1 MRRGV
6 YMEKKFRKV
15 VVIFIDILG
24 SQNREQFDE
33 WYNVMSIFSRMVER
47 EKELDNNHEY
57 TVYKRE
63 THVFSDCAYI
73 IYDYKDDI
81 EDSRKHMYELMG
93 IACYN
98 TEKVLYEFLK
108 NGFIARGAITYG
120 DLFYDN
126 EKNIWFGPAM
136 NRAYFLESKKA
147 RFPRVIIDPEYAETL
162 FAFNENKYRSNP
174 EQKMFNGRILCR
186 DVDGFIYLNYLNSV
200 KLGMNQVE
208 YEDVLKKTLQLCD
221 RERSIIRETKEMQES
236 IKNKYDWLEKYL
248 LS

>member
-1 MRRGV
+1 
-6 YMEKKFRKV
+6 MERKFRKAV
-15 VVIFIDILG
+15 TIFIDILG
-24 SQNREQFDE
+24 SQHREDFDE
-33 WYNVMSIFSRMVER
+33 WYKVMSIFSAMIEQ
-47 EKELDNNHEY
+47 EKELDKTHPW

-73 IYDYKDDI
+73 IYDYKDNV
-81 EDSRKHMYELMG
+81 EDSRKDLYKLMG

-136 NRAYFLESKKA
+136 NRAFSLESKKA
-147 RFPRVIIDPEYAETL
+147 RFPRVIIDPEYAEDL
-162 FAFNENKYRSNP
+162 YLFNENQYRSDLF
-174 EQKMFNGRILCR
+174 QRMSNGEILCR
-186 DVDGFIYLNYLNSV
+186 DTDGFIYLNYLNHM
-200 KLGMNQVE
+200 KLNRHSMESE
-208 YEDVLKKTLQLCD
+208 YISEKVLQLCSV
-221 RERSIIRETKEMQES
+221 ERAAKRETKELQES
-236 IKNKYDWLEKYL
+236 IKEKYDWLEKYL

>member
-1 MRRGV
+1 
-6 YMEKKFRKV
+6 MEKKFRKV

-24 SQNREQFDE
+24 SQTRINFDE
-33 WYNVMSIFSRMVER
+33 WYNVISVFSRMVER
-47 EKELDNNHEY
+47 EKELDNNHPW

-63 THVFSDCAYI
+63 IHVFSDCAYI

-81 EDSRKHMYELMG
+81 EDSRKDMYELMG

-136 NRAYFLESKKA
+136 NPAYFLESKLA
-147 RFPRVIIDPEYAETL
+147 IFPRIIIDPEYAEKL
-162 FAFNENKYRSNP
+162 FEFNETKYRMST
-174 EQKMFNGRILCR
+174 EQKMVNGEILYR
-186 DVDGFIYLNYLNSV
+186 DMDDFVYLNYLDSG
-200 KLGMNQVE
+200 KSGMNQME
-208 YEDVLKKTLQLCD
+208 YMNVIEAALRLCD
-221 RERSIIRETKEMQES
+221 IERNKTRKTQEIQKS
-236 IKNKYDWLEKYL
+236 IKNK
-248 LS
+248 

>member
-1 MRRGV
+1 
-6 YMEKKFRKV
+6 MEKKFRKA

-24 SQNREQFDE
+24 SQDRKNFDE
-33 WYNVMSIFSRMVER
+33 WYNVMNIFSRTVER
-47 EKELDNNHEY
+47 EKELDNNHPW

-73 IYDYKDDI
+73 IYDYKKDV
-81 EDSRKHMYELMG
+81 EDSRKDMYELMR

-136 NRAYFLESKKA
+136 NRAYFLESTQA
-147 RFPRVIIDPEYAETL
+147 RFPRIIIDPEYAESL
-162 FAFNENKYRSNP
+162 FEFNENKYCNNAAG
-174 EQKMFNGRILCR
+174 KMLDDKILCR
-186 DVDGFIYLNYLNSV
+186 DKDGFIYLNYLNSG
-200 KLGMNQVE
+200 KLGINQLE
-208 YEDVLKKTLQLCD
+208 YKEVIETALQLCNKERNKE
-221 RERSIIRETKEMQES
+221 REKKIQES
-236 IKNKYDWLEKYL
+236 IKSKYDWLEKYL
-248 LS
+248 LTPNDGL

>member
-1 MRRGV
+1 
-6 YMEKKFRKV
+6 
-15 VVIFIDILG
+15 
-24 SQNREQFDE
+24 
-33 WYNVMSIFSRMVER
+33 MSIFSAMIER
-47 EKELDNNHEY
+47 EKKLDQTHEW

-81 EDSRKHMYELMG
+81 EDSRKDMYELMG

-108 NGFIARGAITYG
+108 NGFIVRGAITHG

-136 NRAYFLESKKA
+136 NRAYFLESKRAK
-147 RFPRVIIDPEYAETL
+147 FPRVIIDPKYAEDL
-162 FAFNENKYRSNP
+162 YSFNENKYRNDSF
-174 EQKMFNGRILCR
+174 QRLTNGEILCR
-186 DVDGFIYLNYLNSV
+186 DIDGLIYLNYLNSM
-200 KLGMNQVE
+200 KLSMNQMESE
-208 YEDVLKKTLQLCD
+208 YILENALQLCNK
-221 RERSIIRETKEMQES
+221 ERNIKRATTELQES
-236 IKNKYDWLEKYL
+236 IKEKYDWLEKYL

>member
-1 MRRGV
+1 
-6 YMEKKFRKV
+6 MEQKFRRV
-15 VVIFIDILG
+15 VTIFIDILG
-24 SQNREQFDE
+24 SQSRESFNE
-33 WYNVMSIFSRMVER
+33 WYNVMSIFSAMIER
-47 EKELDNNHEY
+47 EKKLDQTHPW

-81 EDSRKHMYELMG
+81 EDSRKDIYELMG

-108 NGFIARGAITYG
+108 KGFIARGAITHG

-147 RFPRVIIDPEYAETL
+147 RFPRVIIDPDYAEDL
-162 FAFNENKYRSNP
+162 YLFNENKYRNNSF
-174 EQKMFNGRILCR
+174 QRMTNGEILCR
-186 DVDGFIYLNYLNSV
+186 DIDDLIYLNYLNSM
-200 KLGMNQVE
+200 KLGMNQIESE
-208 YEDVLKKTLQLCD
+208 YMLENALQLCNK
-221 RERSIIRETKEMQES
+221 ERDIKRATTELQES
-236 IKNKYDWLEKYL
+236 IKEKYDWLEKYL

>member
-1 MRRGV
+1 
-6 YMEKKFRKV
+6 MEQKFKKV
-15 VVIFIDILG
+15 VIIFIDILG
-24 SQNREQFDE
+24 SQDRENFDE
-33 WYNVMSIFSRMVER
+33 WYNVMSIFSKMIER
-47 EKELDNNHEY
+47 EKELDKTHKW

-81 EDSRKHMYELMG
+81 EDSRKDLYELMG

-108 NGFIARGAITYG
+108 NGFIARGAITHG

-136 NRAYFLESKKA
+136 NRAYYLESKKA
-147 RFPRVIIDPEYAETL
+147 KFPRVIIDPEYAEDLYT
-162 FAFNENKYRSNP
+162 FNENKYRTNSM
-174 EQKMFNGRILCR
+174 QKMCNGEILCH
-186 DVDGFIYLNYLNSV
+186 DTDGFIYLNYLNSV
-200 KLGMNQVE
+200 KLGMNQMESEYVVE
-208 YEDVLKKTLQLCD
+208 NALQLCHT
-221 RERSIIRETKEMQES
+221 ERDWKRETKELQES
-236 IKNKYDWLEKYL
+236 IKEKYDWLENYL